1 MNRALNGGLLT
12 TSESPPIDYARPPI
26 YAKMIRD
33 TDVYVT
39 MRDRVKLCV
48 DIYRPETT
56 EKLPALLAFAIY
68 NKDFQGPEVAETL
81 PPQPAWAP
89 LWTGPL
95 EAGDTHFLVSR
106 GYVHVIGSP
115 RGVGKSDGG
124 GSREW
129 DSYDLIEW
137 IATQPWC
144 DGNVGMVGISG
155 FGAEQFHVAKQQ
167 PPHLKAIFPFDPR
180 GAYGVHGG
188 FREEYPGG
196 VLHMFRYLVGHF
208 SAMHQHRGAPGPLPE
223 PKESYWRE
231 AMSNADYRMYP
242 NVFNLLAQKGQHM
255 PPYFDLLID
264 PYDKEEVVERS
275 EAEFSKIKIPCYTGS
290 GWYGYTYKTH
300 LNGAQSYFAN
310 LDVPKKLMLTGPAH
324 LERPFH
330 SFHQEILKW
339 YDHWLKGIDTGIMRE
354 PRVKYWVMGENTWR
368 CADDWPLPETE
379 WTKIYL
385 RSWERLSTEPFT
397 PASADEFVPSDAF
410 LQMPPTQT
418 NIVQKLRYLSDPLPQ
433 DVLIAGPSV
442 LNLYAEIDQDD
453 TNWIVILKDVGPD
466 VSVMSV
472 REGERELPKSLPER
486 EVTRGWL
493 KASHRALDPERS
505 KPWKPW
511 HPLTRAAR
519 KPVIP
524 GEINEYAIEIMATAN
539 LFRKGHRI
547 CLEITSLDLP
557 TGVAGATNAE
567 YVPYH
572 ICSSKTVVHK
582 VYHDAMRPSH
592 LLLPVIPTTTA
603 ERDRADG

>member
-1 MNRALNGGLLT
+1 MSKET
-12 TSESPPIDYARPPI
+12 TPKDRLAYAADSPPADYGRPPT
-26 YAKMIRD
+26 YQKMISEL
-33 TDVYVT
+33 DVTVA
-39 MRDRVKLCV
+39 MRDGVKLCV
-48 DIYRPETT
+48 DVYRPATD
-56 EKLPALLAFAIY
+56 EKLPSLLAFAIY
-68 NKDFQGPEVAETL
+68 NKDFQGPDMAEAM
-81 PPQPAWAP
+81 PPQPAWTP
-89 LWTGPL
+89 LWTGPQ
-95 EAGDTHFLVSR
+95 EAGDTHFLTSR

-115 RGVGKSDGG
+115 RGVGKSEGG

-137 IATQPWC
+137 IAAQPWC

-180 GAYGVHGG
+180 GAYGVLGG

-196 VLHMFRYLVGHF
+196 VLHLFRYLVGHF
-208 SAMHQHRGAPGPLPE
+208 SAIHQHKGPPGKLPE
-223 PKESYWRE
+223 PRETYWRE
-231 AMSNADYRMYP
+231 AMANPDYRMYP

-275 EAEFSKIKIPCYTGS
+275 EADFAKIKVPVYTGS

-310 LDVPKKLMLTGPAH
+310 IAAPKKLMFTGPAH

-330 SFHQEILKW
+330 SFHHEILKW
-339 YDHWLKGIDTGIMRE
+339 YDHWLKGIDTGVMRE
-354 PRVKYWVMGENTWR
+354 APVKFWVMGENKWR
-368 CADDWPLPETE
+368 EAGDWPLPETE
-379 WTKIYL
+379 WTKLYL
-385 RSWERLSTEPFT
+385 RNWERLTPEPFT
-397 PASADEFVPSDAF
+397 PASVDQFTPPDAF
-410 LQMPPTQT
+410 VQMPPSQT
-418 NIVQKLRYLSDPLPQ
+418 TVIQKLRYLSEPLAQ
-433 DVLIAGPSV
+433 DTLIAGPAV
-442 LNLYAEIDQDD
+442 LNLFAAIDQDD
-453 TNWIVILKDVGPD
+453 TNWIVVIKDVGPD
-466 VSVMSV
+466 VSVMTV
-472 REGERELPKSLPER
+472 REGERELPKNLPER

-493 KASHRALDPERS
+493 KASHRALDPKRS

-519 KPVIP
+519 KPVVP
-524 GEINEYAIEIMATAN
+524 GEITEYSIEIMATAN
-539 LFRKGHRI
+539 LFRQGHRI

-572 ICSSKTVVHK
+572 ICSSKTVLHTI
-582 VYHDAMRPSH
+582 YHDANRPSH
-592 LLLPVIPTTTA
+592 LLLPVIP
-603 ERDRADG
+603 GG